1 MQDLLK
7 DLKNKDLKGKLSN
20 NVILNFENRL

>member
-1 MQDLLK
+1 MQDILK

>member
-20 NVILNFENRL
+20 SVILNFENRL